1 MDSKLLNSGTPHRA
15 AGSPYLCRCRWWRRG
30 WRRSCTPAPWCGR
43 RAASGCSP
51 RSAAW
56 RRPCSS
62 RSRPAPAPRPGR
74 TAARRP
80 GTGRRRGTESR
91 EPAGRA
97 ERSGER
103 RHRRAVIPSPPPVK
117 PRGRH
122 LPGGP
127 GRAGRPPARG
137 ELPQSP
143 CLSGAERER
152 SSRRDRE
159 AGPARSEAAAGATA
173 FYGSRGRR
181 VRLGAD
187 VARSGP
193 RPRPALAAS
202 QECGWRAARPL
213 RPAPSPGTAA
223 AGGGSAAGGP
233 RVRPARAP
241 CRFAGPGAARGEGA
255 GGPLRVPPAPPAPP
269 RTRPRYAGGGGGER
283 CAGAPLGRARER
295 SRGRRPGRTPR
306 RPPAAAVPPRSPRA
320 DALPVAV
327 PRWRFG
333 AGEERLGFCCGA
345 LSLRGRKCF
354 QMGIRPPDVTIFPYL
369 V

>member
-103 RHRRAVIPSPPPVK
+103 RHRRAVIPCPPPVK

-255 GGPLRVPPAPPAPP
+255 GGRSASRRPHPHRRGRGPVTRAAVGASAARGRRWVGPGNGAAGADRDGP
-269 RTRPRYAGGGGGER
+269 RGDRRRPRCPR
-283 CAGAPLGRARER
+283 APLGRTRCR
-295 SRGRRPGRTPR
+295 
-306 RPPAAAVPPRSPRA
+306 
-320 DALPVAV
+320 
-327 PRWRFG
+327 
-333 AGEERLGFCCGA
+333 
-345 LSLRGRKCF
+345 
-354 QMGIRPPDVTIFPYL
+354 
-369 V
+369 

>member
-103 RHRRAVIPSPPPVK
+103 RHRRAVIPCPPPVK

-143 CLSGAERER
+143 CLSGACSSELRGLREINVSRKR
-152 SSRRDRE
+152 SSPVGRE
-159 AGPARSEAAAGATA
+159 YERHPRLISPEWVSHSPRYSFSPWDGRTAALRCAPFTFGNAPEQ
-173 FYGSRGRR
+173 GRR
-181 VRLGAD
+181 LEQGRAALH
-187 VARSGP
+187 P
-193 RPRPALAAS
+193 RASTCDWHCPAL
-202 QECGWRAARPL
+202 
-213 RPAPSPGTAA
+213 
-223 AGGGSAAGGP
+223 
-233 RVRPARAP
+233 P
-241 CRFAGPGAARGEGA
+241 CRAR
-255 GGPLRVPPAPPAPP
+255 RVSSSSAFGQVLDSPATCPV
-269 RTRPRYAGGGGGER
+269 RH
-283 CAGAPLGRARER
+283 REQR
-295 SRGRRPGRTPR
+295 
-306 RPPAAAVPPRSPRA
+306 
-320 DALPVAV
+320 
-327 PRWRFG
+327 
-333 AGEERLGFCCGA
+333 
-345 LSLRGRKCF
+345 
-354 QMGIRPPDVTIFPYL
+354 
-369 V
+369 